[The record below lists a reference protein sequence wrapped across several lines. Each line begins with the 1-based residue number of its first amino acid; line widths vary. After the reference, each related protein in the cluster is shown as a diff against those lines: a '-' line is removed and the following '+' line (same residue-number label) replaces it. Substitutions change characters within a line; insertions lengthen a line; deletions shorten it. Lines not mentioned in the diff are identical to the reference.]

1 MSAGLVSFM
10 AFYAPVFSTVQDLSP
25 PDMRGVST
33 AVLLF
38 MSNILGI
45 GLGAVTVG
53 ALSAGYTAIDIAQP
67 LTWSLITVD
76 LLSIFTVVS
85 FWIGSVYYERD
96 KHLIIK

>member
-1 MSAGLVSFM
+1 MSHADDNEGSHEGTRRDFLYYATAG
-10 AFYAPVFSTVQDLSP
+10 A
-25 PDMRGVST
+25 
-33 AVLLF
+33 
-38 MSNILGI
+38 
-45 GLGAVTVG
+45 GAVTVG